1 MFPVGPHME
10 ETLQYDLKCTEDLS
24 TVEVNQLMA
33 KRTVVLENSNH
44 IWCWLVTK
52 WSSTVIRIEEMWR
65 DLNDEKEK
73 QKVLLI
79 PILEMNTKE

>member
-52 WSSTVIRIEEMWR
+52 
-65 DLNDEKEK
+65 
-73 QKVLLI
+73 
-79 PILEMNTKE
+79 